1 MSTFQLLSFVL
12 NVVLSIL
19 VLSLIYPKAIQ
30 VYKKHKKLR
39 ENQANKEREEF
50 IRKVV
55 REYLEELKND

>member
-30 VYKKHKKLR
+30 VYSKRKKLR

>member
-1 MSTFQLLSFVL
+1 MQTFQLLSLVL

-19 VLSLIYPKAIQ
+19 VLSLVYPKAIV
-30 VYKKHKKLR
+30 VYRKHKKQR
-39 ENQANKEREEF
+39 ETQANKGREEF